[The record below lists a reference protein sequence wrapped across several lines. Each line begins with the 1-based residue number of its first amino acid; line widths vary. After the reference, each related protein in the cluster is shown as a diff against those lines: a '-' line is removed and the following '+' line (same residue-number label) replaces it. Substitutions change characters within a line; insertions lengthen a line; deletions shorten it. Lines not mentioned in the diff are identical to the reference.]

1 MAKLTT
7 DELLDAFK
15 EMTLL
20 ELSEFVKQFED
31 TFGVTAA
38 APVAV
43 AAAAPAGGGAGGE
56 EAAEQDEFDVVLE
69 SAGDKKIQ
77 VIKEVR
83 TLTSLGL
90 KEAKDLVEGAP
101 EADPGEGCQGRRG
114 EGQGGPRGRRRHR
127 LRQVSTDAR
136 CTVRRRSSRRGWPP
150 LLRVRAFELSVPRA
164 PEAATGNA
172 DNSVRRAGEKPRIE
186 RLLLHRFQR
195 VRLTTPYAAGHALRK
210 FRSWTRCDAGG
221 PAGFCLLCPWFEMQ
235 SCAWGSL
242 LLCAASCP
250 QSPRFGCASCAR
262 QARRRISPRAS
273 EGPLL
278 AASRNASNNS
288 SASTPNSGIDTGR
301 VSFAKIAEPLEVPD
315 LLALQ
320 ANSFDWLVGN
330 DDWQGRVAQ
339 AKEEGRTDVSTKSG
353 LEEIF
358 EEISPIEDFSG
369 TMSLSFRDHRF
380 EPPKNTV
387 EECKERDFTYAAPL
401 FVTAEFMNNET
412 GEIKS
417 QTVFMGDFP
426 LMTDKGTFIVN
437 GTERVVVSQLVRSP
451 GVYFERSI
459 DKTSDK
465 DIFTS
470 KVIPSRGA
478 WLEFEI
484 DKRDMVG
491 VRLDRK
497 RKQSVTVLLKALRAK
512 YEDDIA
518 KGKSVPEWDY
528 DATIAELS
536 QYESFQL
543 TAGEGP
549 HRWSR
554 RRAARHLPQAA
565 SGRTPDARGGA
576 DAARQLLLQPQALRP
591 GQGRPLQD
599 QQEARSGR
607 GVRPADAD
615 LRRHRRRD
623 PLHHRAARRRG
634 DRRGARVARS
644 SSSPTTSTTSATVV
658 CARSASSSR
667 TSSVRAWP
675 GWSAWS
681 ASG

>member
-1 MAKLTT
+1 MLTT
-7 DELLDAFK
+7 RSGARRKAPNRALAPPQISACSLD
-15 EMTLL
+15 
-20 ELSEFVKQFED
+20 
-31 TFGVTAA
+31 
-38 APVAV
+38 
-43 AAAAPAGGGAGGE
+43 
-56 EAAEQDEFDVVLE
+56 
-69 SAGDKKIQ
+69 
-77 VIKEVR
+77 
-83 TLTSLGL
+83 
-90 KEAKDLVEGAP
+90 
-101 EADPGEGCQGRRG
+101 
-114 EGQGGPRGRRRHR
+114 
-127 LRQVSTDAR
+127 
-136 CTVRRRSSRRGWPP
+136 
-150 LLRVRAFELSVPRA
+150 
-164 PEAATGNA
+164 
-172 DNSVRRAGEKPRIE
+172 
-186 RLLLHRFQR
+186 
-195 VRLTTPYAAGHALRK
+195 YAYVAGHARAQVPIADQIGAEGLRASASVFPGLKSSRARGVVCFFALPPAHIHPASGVLRVPGKRVADSVRELRK
-210 FRSWTRCDAGG
+210 DHSW
-221 PAGFCLLCPWFEMQ
+221 P
-235 SCAWGSL
+235 
-242 LLCAASCP
+242 
-250 QSPRFGCASCAR
+250 
-262 QARRRISPRAS
+262 PRAT
-273 EGPLL
+273 PVTTVQHQPPVQ
-278 AASRNASNNS
+278 
-288 SASTPNSGIDTGR
+288 ASTPDACLSPRSRSLSRFPTCWPSRPTRSTGSSATTTGR
-301 VSFAKIAEPLEVPD
+301 AESRRP
-315 LLALQ
+315 
-320 ANSFDWLVGN
+320 
-330 DDWQGRVAQ
+330 RT
-339 AKEEGRTDVSTKSG
+339 EGRTDVSTKSG

-465 DIFTS
+465 DIFTA

-518 KGKSVPEWDY
+518 KGKSSRVGLRRDHRRAQPVRVVP
-528 DATIAELS
+528 AHP
-536 QYESFQL
+536 
-543 TAGEGP
+543 GEGP
-549 HRWSR
+549 HRRSR

-576 DAARQLLLQPQALRP
+576 DAARELLLQPQALRP

-623 PLHHRAARRRG
+623 PLHHRRCTTVAETVERAAWR
-634 DRRGARVARS
+634 RS
-644 SSSPTTSTTSATVV
+644 SSSPTTSTTSATAV

-667 TSSVRAWP
+667 TSSARAWP